1 MRGLTTMTRTM
12 AARSERPK
20 LRRAGATHARRSPLS
35 LTPRTRTLGW
45 PRRALAKDS
54 ESIASLEAFPAC
66 EFFEVKAIVR
76 PWRQDQV
83 VSALLEVGVRG
94 LTCVNVKGIGVQGA
108 TKERFMG
115 KEYGKDDL
123 VDKVQISI
131 VVSRTQVQRVCSAVI
146 DSARTGE
153 IGDGKIFI
161 HPVSDVIRIRTK
173 ERGAVSE
180 LPN

>member
-35 LTPRTRTLGW
+35 LTPRTPRRTLGW

-66 EFFEVKAIVR
+66 EFFEAKAIVR

-123 VDKVQISI
+123 VDKVQ
-131 VVSRTQVQRVCSAVI
+131 V
-146 DSARTGE
+146 G
-153 IGDGKIFI
+153 
-161 HPVSDVIRIRTK
+161 
-173 ERGAVSE
+173 
-180 LPN
+180 